1 MSKFLKL
8 SVTALAALSMW
19 ACVDNA
25 NMNRPANMNAN
36 AANSN
41 TNATAS
47 KAAPTID
54 SLMAIEKQAQDAYSK
69 GDASFFENM
78 LSDKFSMNM
87 GGQQVDK
94 AGAVKMIS
102 GVKCDVK
109 TPMTME
115 EQKLTTI
122 DPDTYAVVYK
132 ASIDETCTANG
143 KSEKT
148 PSPVRAA
155 TVVTRNGDKWQAVW
169 HGETPIVDPKSSTPP
184 KPMSPGSPSKM
195 SNSNSN
201 SNSSSMANTSASTSS
216 SGGNVDALA
225 AAERSGWEAW
235 KNHDNAKLQ
244 TLSTAGASFVDLFGS
259 YAANQAETLKLW
271 NGEGCTITNTN
282 VSDTSGTMLSPTTGV
297 LYFKATADGTCNGMK
312 VMPVWG
318 TSFYVKDGDAWKL
331 AFGFETPA

>member
-143 KSEKT
+143 KE
-148 PSPVRAA
+148 
-155 TVVTRNGDKWQAVW
+155 
-169 HGETPIVDPKSSTPP
+169 
-184 KPMSPGSPSKM
+184 
-195 SNSNSN
+195 
-201 SNSSSMANTSASTSS
+201 
-216 SGGNVDALA
+216 
-225 AAERSGWEAW
+225 
-235 KNHDNAKLQ
+235 
-244 TLSTAGASFVDLFGS
+244 
-259 YAANQAETLKLW
+259 
-271 NGEGCTITNTN
+271 
-282 VSDTSGTMLSPTTGV
+282 
-297 LYFKATADGTCNGMK
+297 
-312 VMPVWG
+312 
-318 TSFYVKDGDAWKL
+318 
-331 AFGFETPA
+331 

>member
-1 MSKFLKL
+1 MQSCTRRRSTK
-8 SVTALAALSMW
+8 
-19 ACVDNA
+19 
-25 NMNRPANMNAN
+25 PAQ
-36 AANSN
+36 
-41 TNATAS
+41 
-47 KAAPTID
+47 PT
-54 SLMAIEKQAQDAYSK
+54 
-69 GDASFFENM
+69 
-78 LSDKFSMNM
+78 
-87 GGQQVDK
+87 
-94 AGAVKMIS
+94 
-102 GVKCDVK
+102 
-109 TPMTME
+109 
-115 EQKLTTI
+115 
-122 DPDTYAVVYK
+122 
-132 ASIDETCTANG
+132 G